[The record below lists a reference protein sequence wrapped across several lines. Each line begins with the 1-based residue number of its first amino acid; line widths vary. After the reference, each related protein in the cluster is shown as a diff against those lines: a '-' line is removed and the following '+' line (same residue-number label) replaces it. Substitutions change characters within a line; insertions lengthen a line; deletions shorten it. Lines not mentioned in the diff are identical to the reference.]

1 MRFPQDIFLAGGVAQ
16 IAEPQ
21 YHQKK
26 KKRLFFLMVVI
37 SFSNIA
43 FLGHRFEPP
52 LFLSK
57 LQVCQIFL
65 LFILTINLA

>member
-26 KKRLFFLMVVI
+26 KK
-37 SFSNIA
+37 A
-43 FLGHRFEPP
+43 
-52 LFLSK
+52 
-57 LQVCQIFL
+57 L
-65 LFILTINLA
+65 LFNGGNLF